1 MPKIHETRKR
11 SLLKAVS
18 VRIIGIAL
26 DAFILSFFVE
36 SRIAFTLALALEGVC
51 LLSHYGIERGWNR
64 ISWGRYIE

>member
-11 SLLKAVS
+11 SLFKAVT

-36 SRIAFTLALALEGVC
+36 AYTATILAFALEGVC
-51 LLSHYGIERGWNR
+51 LVSHYGIERVWCR
-64 ISWGRYIE
+64 IDYGRYIK